1 MKAKEFYHLTRGF
14 YEHCMDIMK
23 SKGEAYSGQEDKL
36 GNFKRTAERNGILPI
51 LVWKIFFDKHYDALC
66 SYIRGEYKD
75 SEPIK
80 GRIADLINYL
90 FLLRGLL
97 REAEIE
103 KGDVPIINEE
113 GHSNEEVVPYKLID
127 AMGNEVTIKGKAGEI
142 IEMTWDKKK
151 KQWVD
156 KDGNWVVGTGK
167 K

>member
-1 MKAKEFYHLTRGF
+1 MKANEFYHLARGF
-14 YEHCMDIMK
+14 FEHCMDIMK

-36 GNFKRTAERNGILPI
+36 GNFKRTAEKNGVSPI

-66 SYIRGEYKD
+66 SYVRGEYKD

-80 GRIADLINYL
+80 ERIADLINYL

-113 GHSNEEVVPYKLID
+113 GHSNEELPKPGSCIQIFW
-127 AMGNEVTIKGKAGEI
+127 NK
-142 IEMTWDKKK
+142 KKK
-151 KQWVD
+151 KQWED
-156 KDGNWVVGTGK
+156 KDGIFVPGTGK